1 MNKNDF
7 KLILILVLFSLVFLT
22 YYKIFSDESSN
33 IAYVYY
39 EDEVILKID
48 LTKNAEYDVEGY
60 NGNIHIVVSD
70 NKIKVDEEN
79 SPKHLCSRQGFISS
93 SNESIVCL
101 PNKVVIKIL
110 GKSDVDI
117 VVGG

>member
-7 KLILILVLFSLVFLT
+7 KLILILVLISLIFITYFKVFNNE
-22 YYKIFSDESSN
+22 KSN
-33 IAYVYY
+33 EAQVYY
-39 EDEVILKID
+39 ENEVVLKID
-48 LTKNAEYDVEGY
+48 LTKDSEYDVEGY
-60 NGNIHIVVSD
+60 NGNIHIVVKD

-79 SPKHLCSRQGFISS
+79 SPKHLCSKQGFISS

-110 GKSDVDI
+110 SKDDIDI